1 MNGWTPAI
9 AIFLLTI
16 VFGAGGVYV
25 ITQDTVSETQLE
37 AVEDKVEALEKED
50 VVLHPEFD
58 AVVERIEQG
67 QQTLKEDV
75 GEIKGDVKEIERMIR
90 RQYGDSN

>member
-25 ITQDTVSETQLE
+25 VTQDTVSETQLE
-37 AVEDKVEALEKED
+37 AVEEKVEALEEAD

-58 AVVERIEQG
+58 AVVERIDQRQETLEKG
-67 QQTLKEDV
+67 QD
-75 GEIKGDVKEIERMIR
+75 EIKQMIR
-90 RQYGDSN
+90 ERE

>member
-25 ITQDTVSETQLE
+25 VTQDTVSETQLE
-37 AVEDKVEALEKED
+37 AVEEKVEALEEED

-67 QQTLKEDV
+67 QHTLEKDV
-75 GEIKGDVKEIERMIR
+75 GEIKDDIKSIEGILRE
-90 RQYGDSN
+90 QYGDSH